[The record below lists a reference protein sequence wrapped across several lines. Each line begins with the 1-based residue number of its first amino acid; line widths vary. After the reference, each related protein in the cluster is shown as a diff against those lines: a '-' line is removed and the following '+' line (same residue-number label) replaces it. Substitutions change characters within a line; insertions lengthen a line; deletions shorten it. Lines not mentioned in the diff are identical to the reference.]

1 MSTINEFFIQYGYF
15 GMFLAALLAGSLVPF
30 SSEAVMGALLIAT
43 DMNPVMTVVAA
54 TIGNIAG
61 SMFNY
66 SLGRLGDLEKV
77 SKWLKIKPK
86 RMEKAQRWVN
96 QRGVWV
102 GFFCFLPILGTAIAF
117 VLGMMRTN
125 IWKSLIAISIGKLLR
140 YILVAS
146 TVVALF

>member
-43 DMNPVMTVVAA
+43 DMDPVLTVVAA

-117 VLGMMRTN
+117 VLGMMRTDLL
-125 IWKSLIAISIGKLLR
+125 KTLIAISAGKLLR
-140 YILVAS
+140 YIIVAS
-146 TVVALF
+146 TVEALF